1 MADAAPAATSVPLRL
16 VTLTS
21 RNVSR
26 IHERRAGRCSD
37 YGVVSIG
44 RIARDLRVGPADLA
58 AVGPLDLLGD
68 SQSTSGEGCATSE
81 LPQVD
86 QRLMNA
92 VAPPPVLRRLHTSEL
107 MT

>member
-1 MADAAPAATSVPLRL
+1 MNGALAAVATTGSSV
-16 VTLTS
+16 S
-21 RNVSR
+21 
-26 IHERRAGRCSD
+26 G
-37 YGVVSIG
+37 
-44 RIARDLRVGPADLA
+44 GPADLA

-92 VAPPPVLRRLHTSEL
+92 VAPRPVLRRLHTSEL